1 MRKPKHLLAIK
12 EEATHPEAISNDDKA
27 AINIIIAQ
35 FSYDVKLWQLVTLV
49 TLVAEIERQFFAGRW
64 SYPAVLRC
72 QSLPLR
78 RQ

>member
-35 FSYDVKLWQLVTLV
+35 FSYKVKLGQLVTLV
-49 TLVAEIERQFFAGRW
+49 TLVAEQRG
-64 SYPAVLRC
+64 
-72 QSLPLR
+72 
-78 RQ
+78 